1 MSADCE
7 RARQWAS
14 IELDGELSTFE
25 RVLLRAHLAHCPPCR
40 GFREHTSGLTHAL
53 RTAPLEQLE
62 QPIQIGRMRRRL
74 RLRLAPAAAAMAVA
88 FVGLGSILAT
98 SAVRSSSVAPGHAAT
113 PAALNSAPAAV
124 ETMNLSTAAAL
135 EHLNAFQQ
143 IRVSTANRSLR
154 GGPVLQEPATS
165 AP

>member
-1 MSADCE
+1 MNGDCE

-40 GFREHTSGLTHAL
+40 EFRTDTNGLTHAL
-53 RTAPLEQLE
+53 RMAPLEQLDH
-62 QPIQIGRMRRRL
+62 PIVIGRIGRRL

-98 SAVRSSSVAPGHAAT
+98 SAVRSSSGPTSHART
-113 PAALNSAPAAV
+113 PAV
-124 ETMNLSTAAAL
+124 TAELAGL
-135 EHLNAFQQ
+135 E
-143 IRVSTANRSLR
+143 
-154 GGPVLQEPATS
+154 
-165 AP
+165 

>member
-40 GFREHTSGLTHAL
+40 AFRGQTSGLTHAL
-53 RTAPLEQLE
+53 RAAPLEHLE
-62 QPIQIGRMRRRL
+62 RPIQIGRMRRRL

-98 SAVRSSSVAPGHAAT
+98 SAVRSVGTGHVQAA
-113 PAALNSAPAAV
+113 AINSAPAAL
-124 ETMNLSTAAAL
+124 ETMNLRTAAAL
-135 EHLNAFQQ
+135 EHMNAFQQ
-143 IRVSTANRSLR
+143 IRVSAANRSLR
-154 GGPVLQEPATS
+154 GGPVLQEPTNG
-165 AP
+165 P

>member
-40 GFREHTSGLTHAL
+40 AFREQTNGLTHAL
-53 RTAPLEQLE
+53 RAAPLEHLE
-62 QPIQIGRMRRRL
+62 QPIQIGGMRRRL

-98 SAVRSSSVAPGHAAT
+98 SAVRSSSVGTGHVQAAAINNA
-113 PAALNSAPAAV
+113 PAAL
-124 ETMNLSTAAAL
+124 ETMNLRTAAAL
-135 EHLNAFQQ
+135 EHMNAFQQ
-143 IRVSTANRSLR
+143 IRVSAANRSLR
-154 GGPVLQEPATS
+154 GGPVLQEPS
-165 AP
+165 SGP